1 MKGLS
6 LTAVRIFSKM
16 EEDLCD
22 LQLALKHLLTP
33 SKGLSPSPKPYAL
46 DFPQPASDY
55 LAFRTRLQHDQVC
68 LEQCL
73 IRECSLSGT
82 VRVRNV
88 GFEKKVHLRVT
99 FDSWRSFRDVTC
111 LYMHNTYGVADT
123 DTFSFHVELPRAP
136 GPQGHVEFCVSYQC
150 GHAVYWDNNHGQ
162 NYCIQY
168 RGGLCLG
175 TSEATTHIDNTGA
188 AVNLGISSGENDLN
202 SVKRA
207 KDGMT
212 LSPLDVVHVAGSP
225 VNGQRPHPKGTK
237 GQRRKSRLGP
247 ERTGLTGVVAGGR
260 HFKETAPT
268 REALQAP
275 NAAPRYWFERLPI
288 RGQETWTCGFSVR
301 FRGAMSPQER
311 RPGTARN
318 KHNSWN
324 TWSRREGLGGARC
337 RYFGR
342 SRPWGFPART
352 CHKASRR

>member
-1 MKGLS
+1 MPVDFAMRICLGGSPPFHRLLDTYEGLQGGRPLKPLRPCLHPSSITEGWGHSRQKKRVVFADMKGLS

-188 AVNLGISSGENDLN
+188 AVSMFSHW
-202 SVKRA
+202 
-207 KDGMT
+207 
-212 LSPLDVVHVAGSP
+212 P
-225 VNGQRPHPKGTK
+225 
-237 GQRRKSRLGP
+237 
-247 ERTGLTGVVAGGR
+247 
-260 HFKETAPT
+260 
-268 REALQAP
+268 
-275 NAAPRYWFERLPI
+275 
-288 RGQETWTCGFSVR
+288 TWT
-301 FRGAMSPQER
+301 GAHCISPY
-311 RPGTARN
+311 
-318 KHNSWN
+318 W
-324 TWSRREGLGGARC
+324 
-337 RYFGR
+337 
-342 SRPWGFPART
+342 
-352 CHKASRR
+352 